1 MHAEANLAAVYTYLM
16 FARTV
21 GDPHHLSQ
29 KLIDLTRT
37 TQDATKLRSIALG
50 AFAAGLFH
58 PEDSGNSST
67 SKAVLRAVRQRL
79 KELRIAVEK
88 DTYMF
93 SIFAKMGV

>member
-16 FARTV
+16 FAGTV

-29 KLIDLTRT
+29 KLIDLTT
-37 TQDATKLRSIALG
+37 ATQDATKLRSIALG